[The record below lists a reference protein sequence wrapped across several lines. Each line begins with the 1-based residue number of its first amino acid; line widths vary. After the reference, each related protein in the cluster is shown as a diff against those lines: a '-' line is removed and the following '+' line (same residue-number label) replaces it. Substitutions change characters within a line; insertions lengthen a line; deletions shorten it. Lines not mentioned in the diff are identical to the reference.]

1 MQFGHIH
8 FIFGTDFVYDL
19 EKYSWFETFDK
30 DSGQCDFDYLET
42 FKTVIAAGSVMPGLE
57 AAPPLLIYYWPQVIS
72 PPLPPSSLHQIHL
85 QIWTNMLYILYKY
98 TFDDFL
104 LVPSHPPLPPL
115 ILLQIFCKNSP
126 EISSSNLPNISLLI
140 CILASDN
147 GWYLLHLLD
156 FESKC
161 LPNHLLL
168 IGEASLDIDSPSF
181 WRFSCPLRIVNIGG
195 LWTIMDNRLRK

>member
-1 MQFGHIH
+1 MSWFGQIYQIIVTNMCVLIWKFNSYSVQCDEIWAYSFGTNLVYIWENSLDLETFNSDSRQLDAIFGHIH

-19 EKYSWFETFDK
+19 EKYTWFETFNK

-98 TFDDFL
+98 
-104 LVPSHPPLPPL
+104 
-115 ILLQIFCKNSP
+115 IL
-126 EISSSNLPNISLLI
+126 
-140 CILASDN
+140 
-147 GWYLLHLLD
+147 
-156 FESKC
+156 
-161 LPNHLLL
+161 
-168 IGEASLDIDSPSF
+168 
-181 WRFSCPLRIVNIGG
+181 
-195 LWTIMDNRLRK
+195 

>member
-85 QIWTNMLYILYKY
+85 QIWFSIKY
-98 TFDDFL
+98 FVRIVQKYLQAISLIFHYW
-104 LVPSHPPLPPL
+104 SASWHP
-115 ILLQIFCKNSP
+115 IMGD
-126 EISSSNLPNISLLI
+126 ISSTSLTLSQNAHQTTFFSLERHPLTLTHLVFGAFLVLLGLLT
-140 CILASDN
+140 LADCGQS
-147 GWYLLHLLD
+147 
-156 FESKC
+156 
-161 LPNHLLL
+161 
-168 IGEASLDIDSPSF
+168 
-181 WRFSCPLRIVNIGG
+181 
-195 LWTIMDNRLRK
+195 WTIGSANKSPVAARH